1 MKIGQVATKS
11 GLPAKTIRY
20 YESIGLI
27 DPAGRTSAGYR
38 AYEEKDIQT
47 LRFIQ
52 RARSLGF
59 SISEVSALL
68 TLWNDRNR
76 ASAQVKELAKRHVEE
91 MDRKI
96 TELQSMKDTLSEL
109 IDKCQGD
116 HRPDCPI
123 LNDFARLNNK
133 TKI

>member
-1 MKIGQVATKS
+1 MMKIGQVSEVS

-27 DPAGRTSAGYR
+27 EPAGRTSSGYR
-38 AYEEKDIQT
+38 AYQEKDIET
-47 LRFIQ
+47 LKFIQ

-76 ASAQVKELAKRHVEE
+76 ASSQVKALAKQHVAD

-96 TELQSMKDTLSEL
+96 TELQSMKDTLSNL
-109 IDKCQGD
+109 IEKCQGD

-123 LNDFARLNNK
+123 LNDFAQKDR
-133 TKI
+133 

>member
-1 MKIGQVATKS
+1 MKIGQVSEVS

-27 DPAGRTSAGYR
+27 EPAGRTSSGYR
-38 AYEEKDIQT
+38 AYQEKDIET
-47 LRFIQ
+47 LKFIQ

-76 ASAQVKELAKRHVEE
+76 ASSQVKALAKQHVAD

-96 TELQSMKDTLSEL
+96 TELQSMKDTLSNL
-109 IDKCQGD
+109 IEKCQGD

-123 LNDFARLNNK
+123 LNDFAQKDR
-133 TKI
+133 

>member
-1 MKIGQVATKS
+1 MMKIGQVAEVS

-27 DPAGRTSAGYR
+27 EPAGRTSSGYR
-38 AYEEKDIQT
+38 AYQEKDIET
-47 LRFIQ
+47 LKFIQ

-59 SISEVSALL
+59 SINEVSALL
-68 TLWNDRNR
+68 MLWNDRNR
-76 ASAQVKELAKRHVEE
+76 ASAQVKELAKQHVAD

-96 TELQSMKDTLSEL
+96 AELQSMKDTLSNL
-109 IDKCQGD
+109 IEKCQGD

-123 LNDFARLNNK
+123 LNDFAQTDR
-133 TKI
+133 